1 MGGRGPTESAKRQ
14 CLSLSCTIRD
24 GSHFLD
30 FLSTA
35 RAKRWWLYPD
45 ALAMA
50 RAEAVSG
57 TVRVDAA
64 DEKER
69 GKESCRK
76 VRDGR
81 YQGGGPGGA
90 ERLLNVD
97 VSGWDGSVVIIHDT
111 QIKSTPLTPR
121 SILTYSNQHEQFKL
135 SRRE

>member
-14 CLSLSCTIRD
+14 CLSLSWTIRD
-24 GSHFLD
+24 GSHFRD

-50 RAEAVSG
+50 RAEAVSV

-69 GKESCRK
+69 ERIELSKSARWETPKWRT
-76 VRDGR
+76 
-81 YQGGGPGGA
+81 GGA
-90 ERLLNVD
+90 ERRVLGVD
-97 VSGWDGSVVIIHDT
+97 GWDGSVVIMIP
-111 QIKSTPLTPR
+111 KSSQHTAP
-121 SILTYSNQHEQFKL
+121 SILTSSNHNEQFKL